1 MADEGP
7 IKELST
13 QKITDA
19 YQLGTGYVGGKNHNS
34 ISAMG
39 TGSFFSVIAGIA
51 MVAFV
56 LLIIFRSY
64 ADVKNGGAKS
74 DFLVNVIV
82 ACTLLFCFVVF
93 LGLFYVF

>member
-7 IKELST
+7 IKELTT

-39 TGSFFSVIAGIA
+39 TGSFFSVIAGVA
-51 MVAFV
+51 MAAFV
-56 LLIIFRSY
+56 LLILFRSY
-64 ADVKNGGAKS
+64 ANLRDGGPKS
-74 DFLVNVIV
+74 DFIV
-82 ACTLLFCFVVF
+82 TLIIASILFICSVLFMGV
-93 LGLFYVF
+93 FYVF

>member
-7 IKELST
+7 IKELTT

-39 TGSFFSVIAGIA
+39 TGSFFSVIAGVA
-51 MVAFV
+51 MAAFV
-56 LLIIFRSY
+56 LRVIFRSY
-64 ADVKNGGAKS
+64 SDAKNGGSKS
-74 DFLVNVIV
+74 DFIV
-82 ACTLLFCFVVF
+82 TLIIACTLFIGFVLF
-93 LGLFYVF
+93 LGVFYVF